1 MEHFIGKNINEYLTG
16 MKTFKDVKL
25 TEENNTKDNTELLLD
40 DLNSFRTKIL
50 TRRKMCE
57 GAADFKQNEANSLLN
72 EGIYD
77 LIEIKNLNAKIQINC
92 ENKKE
97 EYEQI
102 KDNVGKDK
110 LNLNK
115 YEYHLNLIKNDIN
128 TNKQLPFFPESE
140 KVKKEDDIK
149 DDNAK
154 LDEVFKNLLLGRKRL
169 NNKLNELKEERK
181 KNENDLKYQQNYIKD
196 IPKYLDLIEKEAI
209 KTKKLFK

>member
-1 MEHFIGKNINEYLTG
+1 MS
-16 MKTFKDVKL
+16 
-25 TEENNTKDNTELLLD
+25 EENKTKDNTELLLD
-40 DLNSFRTKIL
+40 VLNSFRTKIL
-50 TRRKMCE
+50 TIRKMCE

-196 IPKYLDLIEKEAI
+196 IPKYLESIEKEVN
-209 KTKKLFK
+209 KTKKLFNDRKNPKIK

>member
-1 MEHFIGKNINEYLTG
+1 MS
-16 MKTFKDVKL
+16 
-25 TEENNTKDNTELLLD
+25 EENKIKDNTEILLD
-40 DLNSFRTKIL
+40 VLNSFRTKIL
-50 TRRKMCE
+50 TIRKMCE

-196 IPKYLDLIEKEAI
+196 IPKYLESIEKEVN
-209 KTKKLFK
+209 KTKKLFNDCKNPKIK

>member
-1 MEHFIGKNINEYLTG
+1 MYIQCLYLDYIIKN
-16 MKTFKDVKL
+16 MS
-25 TEENNTKDNTELLLD
+25 EENNTKDNTELLLD
-40 DLNSFRTKIL
+40 VLNSFRTKIL
-50 TRRKMCE
+50 TIRKMCE

-196 IPKYLDLIEKEAI
+196 IPKYLESIEKEVN
-209 KTKKLFK
+209 KTKKLFNDCKNPKIK

>member
-1 MEHFIGKNINEYLTG
+1 MS
-16 MKTFKDVKL
+16 
-25 TEENNTKDNTELLLD
+25 EENKTKDNTELLLD
-40 DLNSFRTKIL
+40 VLNSFRTKIL
-50 TRRKMCE
+50 TIRKMCE

-196 IPKYLDLIEKEAI
+196 IPKYLESIEKEVN
-209 KTKKLFK
+209 KTKKLFNDSKTQKLNK

>member
-1 MEHFIGKNINEYLTG
+1 MFFFCFILRFAASFDG
-16 MKTFKDVKL
+16 MFKVL
-25 TEENNTKDNTELLLD
+25 SGMSN
-40 DLNSFRTKIL
+40 F
-50 TRRKMCE
+50 
-57 GAADFKQNEANSLLN
+57 
-72 EGIYD
+72 
-77 LIEIKNLNAKIQINC
+77 
-92 ENKKE
+92 
-97 EYEQI
+97 EQI

-169 NNKLNELKEERK
+169 SNKLNEMKEEKK
-181 KNENDLKYQQNYIKD
+181 KNENELKSKQNYIKE
-196 IPKYLDLIEKEAI
+196 IPKNLESIEKETNKI
-209 KTKKLFK
+209 KKLFKS